1 MYVTLA
7 ADVLSGRE
15 SGQCGPRLPGAP
27 AAQSVAPHLPEPTPA
42 TLFQNRQT
50 LSSRGWLKFCASS
63 SSLLIL
69 KILWRVVDAGG
80 RSGHKVLQQL
90 KRSFWSEENLLLAL
104 ENRLASSGR
113 RQNPVF
119 SLFWHKKK
127 LKLKLVTSQPYSAAA
142 SHHHAYPLIPCKSPP
157 STPQKT
163 WWLSEAT
170 VSTWR
175 KSLGPKWGSGSRRRG
190 KKRPSDQGE
199 MKTKLLF
206 PCCIPGNCPNMM
218 IYLLEALYSGFLHVW
233 MFTPPLHNPPD
244 QVLQLPRSL
253 SRIHL
258 LEALI
263 SGCSLG
269 FFSLGFHSW
278 IKLNNF

>member
-1 MYVTLA
+1 MSWVGERA
-7 ADVLSGRE
+7 G
-15 SGQCGPRLPGAP
+15 
-27 AAQSVAPHLPEPTPA
+27 SVAQDCPA
-42 TLFQNRQT
+42 PQQLSQSRRIFRSQLRPLFRNRQT
-50 LSSRGWLKFCASS
+50 LSSGGGWNFVKQPATSS

-69 KILWRVVDAGG
+69 KIQWRVVEEGG

-90 KRSFWSEENLLLAL
+90 KRSFWSEENLLPAL
-104 ENRLASSGR
+104 ENRSASSGR
-113 RQNPVF
+113 RRNPVF

-157 STPQKT
+157 STPQKI

-190 KKRPSDQGE
+190 RKRPSDQGE

-206 PCCIPGNCPNMM
+206 PYCIPGNCPNV
-218 IYLLEALYSGFLHVW
+218 ILPEITNS
-233 MFTPPLHNPPD
+233 PD
-244 QVLQLPRSL
+244 QILQLAKSL
-253 SRIHL
+253 SRIHRKHWYPI
-258 LEALI
+258 ARI
-263 SGCSLG
+263 
-269 FFSLGFHSW
+269 FFHGQSV
-278 IKLNNF
+278 